1 MGLFSGSFGT
11 GLITGLASSVDRS
24 MRDAIDRRNSELS
37 EARKYIQTRQA
48 AKLDAAEAK
57 KQKFNEETQLAF
69 DALAQE
75 LGGDVDL
82 TYAAFKRLGTAA
94 EVQSYLADVKSARK
108 VLPAGQKYDATQDFT
123 GFTAGKIQLSRQAA
137 LGQLSLGAPTATVSK
152 VSAADFA
159 VDDPIGRM
167 FNRENRA
174 AEEAAKRLNKTLES
188 SAPAAGPE
196 AMTGLSTVSG
206 IDLSRQ
212 VASEEAAYTR
222 KIREREDKKFNMEV
236 SAFNQNESRI
246 DQQMKIA
253 DAVEARAKQRALT
266 DEEQRQLDNAR
277 NKVADL
283 QRVQQLEREAEN
295 HILSKRAAEQGITL
309 NELKIQKEKSPPEFK
324 DFEEM
329 FVYAE
334 QKLAQGGLTPQQRND
349 FDALK
354 QSAIDGT
361 KAWKEANPEAA
372 DDSQFSPQS
381 VNAVFDAQ
389 IKRTMGKAGLY
400 NSLEDKVAKITQ
412 GNAES
417 YFDNFSQVI
426 STVEQ
431 TYGRTDATMN
441 AALDAQEG
449 VLAQDVRQFIDKQL
463 AIPAQKQKRLKQF
476 DGTADELMTN
486 AYTNQAYQKGDII
499 QYKEGDVTSYA
510 IWTGRDLYAGD
521 Y

>member
-11 GLITGLASSVDRS
+11 GFITGLAGSVDRS
-24 MRDAIDRRNSELS
+24 MRDALERRNSELS
-37 EARKYIQTRQA
+37 EARKYLQTRRA

-57 KQKFNEETQLAF
+57 KQKFDEETQLAF
-69 DALAQE
+69 DALAKE

-82 TYAAFKRLGTAA
+82 TFAAFKRLGTAA
-94 EVQSYLADVKSARK
+94 DVQEYIADVKATRK
-108 VLPAGQKYDATQDFT
+108 VLPAGQQYDATRDFT
-123 GFTAGKIQLSRQAA
+123 GFTKGDTSLTRQAA
-137 LGQLSLGAPTATVSK
+137 LGQLGLDAPTIALGK

-159 VDDPIGRM
+159 VDDPIGRL
-167 FNRENRA
+167 FGTENKA
-174 AEEAAKRLNKTLES
+174 AEAAAKRLNQRFES

-196 AMTGLSTVSG
+196 RMTDLATVSG

-212 VASEEAAYTR
+212 SAAEEAAYTR
-222 KIREREDKKFNMEV
+222 KIRGREDVEFDMKV
-236 SAFNQNESRI
+236 SAFKQNESRVN
-246 DQQMKIA
+246 QLMEFEKA
-253 DAVEARAKQRALT
+253 AEARAVRAEAT
-266 DEEQRQLDNAR
+266 AAEKAAYDRARQERIDAQNDVR
-277 NKVADL
+277 F
-283 QRVQQLEREAEN
+283 EREAEN

-334 QKLAQGGLTPQQRND
+334 QKLAQGGLTPDQRNGYER
-349 FDALK
+349 LK
-354 QSAIDGT
+354 ERAISGT
-361 KAWKEANPEAA
+361 QAWKQANPEAA

-400 NSLEDKVAKITQ
+400 NSIEDKVAEITQ

-417 YFDNFSQVI
+417 YFDSFAQVI
-426 STVEQ
+426 NAVEK

-441 AALDAQEG
+441 AALNAQEDI
-449 VLAQDVRQFIDKQL
+449 LAEDVRKFIDGQL
-463 AIPAQKQKRLKQF
+463 RIPAQKQKRLKQF

-486 AYTNQAYQKGDII
+486 AYNNQAYQKGDII
-499 QYKEGDVTSYA
+499 QYKEGDITSYA

>member
-11 GLITGLASSVDRS
+11 GFITGLAGSVDRS
-24 MRDAIDRRNSELS
+24 MQDALARRNSEMS
-37 EARKYIQTRQA
+37 EARKYLQTRRA
-48 AKLDAAEAK
+48 SKLDAAEAK
-57 KQKFNEETQLAF
+57 KQKFDEETQLAF
-69 DALAQE
+69 DALAKE

-82 TYAAFKRLGTAA
+82 TFAAFKRLGTAA
-94 EVQSYLADVKSARK
+94 DVQEYIADVKATRK
-108 VLPAGQKYDATQDFT
+108 VLPAGQKYDAVADFT
-123 GFTAGKIQLSRQAA
+123 GFTKGDTSLTRQAA
-137 LGQLSLGAPTATVSK
+137 LGQLGLDAPTITLGK

-159 VDDPIGRM
+159 VDDPIGRL
-167 FNRENRA
+167 FGTENKA
-174 AEEAAKRLNKTLES
+174 AEAAAKRLNQRFES

-196 AMTGLSTVSG
+196 RMTGLATVSG

-212 VASEEAAYTR
+212 SAAEEAAYTR
-222 KIREREDKKFNMEV
+222 KTREREGKRFNMDV
-236 SAFNQNESRI
+236 SAFNQNKDRV
-246 DQQMKIA
+246 DQQMEIA
-253 DAVEARAKQRALT
+253 DAMETRAKQKALT

-283 QRVQQLEREAEN
+283 QRVAQLEREAEN

-361 KAWKEANPEAA
+361 QAWKEANPDEA

-400 NSLEDKVAKITQ
+400 NSLEDKVAEITQ

-431 TYGRTDATMN
+431 TYGRTDATMS
-441 AALDAQEG
+441 AALNAQED

-463 AIPAQKQKRLKQF
+463 AIPAQKQKRLKVF
-476 DGTADELMTN
+476 DGTPAELEAE
-486 AYTNQAYQKGDII
+486 AYNNQAYTKGDII
-499 QYKEGDVTSYA
+499 QYKEGDITSYA

>member
-11 GLITGLASSVDRS
+11 GFVTGLAGSVDRS
-24 MRDAIDRRNSELS
+24 LRDALERRNSELS
-37 EARKYIQTRQA
+37 EANKYIQTRKA

-57 KQKFNEETQLAF
+57 KQKFDEETQLAF
-69 DALAQE
+69 DALAKE

-94 EVQSYLADVKSARK
+94 DVQEYIADVKATRK
-108 VLPAGQKYDATQDFT
+108 VLPAGQMYDAAKDFT
-123 GFTAGKIQLSRQAA
+123 GFTAGDVKLTRQTA
-137 LGQLSLGAPTATVSK
+137 LGQLSLDMPTPTVSK

-159 VDDPIGRM
+159 VDDPIGRL
-167 FNRENRA
+167 FGTENKA
-174 AEEAAKRLNKTLES
+174 AEAAAKRLNQRLQS

-196 AMTGLSTVSG
+196 RMAGLSTVGG

-212 VASEEAAYTR
+212 TAAEEAAYTR
-222 KIREREDKKFNMEV
+222 KIRGREDTEFDMKV
-236 SAFNQNESRI
+236 SAFKQNEIRVN
-246 DQQMKIA
+246 QQMKIA
-253 DAVEARAKQRALT
+253 DAIEARAKKQAIT
-266 DEEQRQLDNAR
+266 DEEQRKLDNAR
-277 NKVADL
+277 NKIADL

-295 HILSKRAAEQGITL
+295 HILSKRAAQQGITL
-309 NELKIQKEKSPPEFK
+309 NELKIQKEKAPPEFK

-349 FDALK
+349 FEALK
-354 QSAIDGT
+354 QSAIAGT
-361 KAWKEANPEAA
+361 QAWKQANPEAA

-389 IKRTMGKAGLY
+389 LKRTMGKAGLY
-400 NSLEDKVAKITQ
+400 NSLEDKVAEITQ

-426 STVEQ
+426 AAVEQ
-431 TYGRTDATMN
+431 TYGRTDATMS
-441 AALDAQEG
+441 AALDAQED

-486 AYTNQAYQKGDII
+486 AYNNQAYKKGDII

>member
-1 MGLFSGSFGT
+1 M
-11 GLITGLASSVDRS
+11 
-24 MRDAIDRRNSELS
+24 
-37 EARKYIQTRQA
+37 
-48 AKLDAAEAK
+48 
-57 KQKFNEETQLAF
+57 
-69 DALAQE
+69 
-75 LGGDVDL
+75 
-82 TYAAFKRLGTAA
+82 
-94 EVQSYLADVKSARK
+94 
-108 VLPAGQKYDATQDFT
+108 
-123 GFTAGKIQLSRQAA
+123 
-137 LGQLSLGAPTATVSK
+137 
-152 VSAADFA
+152 
-159 VDDPIGRM
+159 DDPIGRL
-167 FNRENRA
+167 FGTENKA
-174 AEEAAKRLNKTLES
+174 AEAAAKRLNQRLQS

-196 AMTGLSTVSG
+196 RMAGLSTVGG

-212 VASEEAAYTR
+212 TAAEEAAYTR
-222 KIREREDKKFNMEV
+222 KIRGREDTEFDMKV
-236 SAFNQNESRI
+236 SAFKQNEIRVN
-246 DQQMKIA
+246 QQMKIA
-253 DAVEARAKQRALT
+253 DAIEARAKKQAIT
-266 DEEQRQLDNAR
+266 DEEQRKLDNAR
-277 NKVADL
+277 NKIADL

-295 HILSKRAAEQGITL
+295 HILSKRAAQQGITL
-309 NELKIQKEKSPPEFK
+309 NELKIQKEKAPPEFK

-349 FDALK
+349 FEALK
-354 QSAIDGT
+354 QSAIAGT
-361 KAWKEANPEAA
+361 QAWKQANPEAA

-389 IKRTMGKAGLY
+389 LKRTMGKAGLY
-400 NSLEDKVAKITQ
+400 NSLEDKVAEITQ

-426 STVEQ
+426 AAVEQ
-431 TYGRTDATMN
+431 TYGRTDATMS
-441 AALDAQEG
+441 AALDAQED

-486 AYTNQAYQKGDII
+486 AYNNQAYKKGDII